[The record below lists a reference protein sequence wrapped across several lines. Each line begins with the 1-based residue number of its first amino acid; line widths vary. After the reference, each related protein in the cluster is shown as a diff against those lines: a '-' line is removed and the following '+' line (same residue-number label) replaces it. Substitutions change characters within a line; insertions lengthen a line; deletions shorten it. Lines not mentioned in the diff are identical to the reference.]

1 MAAKNATG
9 TVPIVMAASAEPV
22 ETGVI
27 AGLAHPG
34 GNVTGLSA
42 LTTKL
47 VAKRLELLRETV
59 AGIRRIA
66 LLANMGNPAVRS
78 QWEEFKT
85 AAPLLGFEAQLL
97 DVRKPE
103 DIVRAFDPAIAQGA
117 DAIFVQNDTVTLTN
131 RGQVVELAAKHRLP
145 AMYNNRQWIDAGGLM
160 AYGVSYP
167 DLYRRAAIFVNKIFK
182 GADPGDLPVE
192 QPTKFELVINL
203 KTARALGLEIPATV
217 LARADEVIE

>member
-1 MAAKNATG
+1 
-9 TVPIVMAASAEPV
+9 
-22 ETGVI
+22 
-27 AGLAHPG
+27 
-34 GNVTGLSA
+34 
-42 LTTKL
+42 
-47 VAKRLELLRETV
+47 LRETV

-66 LLANMGNPAVRS
+66 LLVNMENPAVPS

-103 DIVRAFDPAIAQGA
+103 DIARAFDTAIAQRA

-131 RGQVVELAAKHRLP
+131 RRQLVELAAKHRLP
-145 AMYNNRQWIDAGGLM
+145 AMYNNREWIDAGGLI

-167 DLYRRAAIFVNKIFK
+167 DLYRRAAIFVDKIFK
-182 GADPGDLPVE
+182 GATPADLPVE

-203 KTARALGLEIPATV
+203 KTARALGLDMPPPL
-217 LARADEVIE
+217 LARADAVFFRRRNDLANSARRSPGQRVPLRGSRVRVSQEFVPPPHPSRAACPHRVREGCCCG